1 MNYIFLKHVSENVYI
16 YIGHT
21 KDNSNMG
28 KKHIGH
34 LIGIL
39 LWLCV
44 IFKMALYNRFLIIIF
59 YDIYCA
65 LSSPHISSA
74 VWKYLLWNYYNT
86 AN

>member
-39 LWLCV
+39 L
-44 IFKMALYNRFLIIIF
+44 
-59 YDIYCA
+59 
-65 LSSPHISSA
+65 
-74 VWKYLLWNYYNT
+74 
-86 AN
+86 